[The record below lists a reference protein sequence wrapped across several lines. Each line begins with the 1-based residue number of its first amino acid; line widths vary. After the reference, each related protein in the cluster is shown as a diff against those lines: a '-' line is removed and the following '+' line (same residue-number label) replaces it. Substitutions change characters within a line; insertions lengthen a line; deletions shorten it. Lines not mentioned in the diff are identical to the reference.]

1 MYNQKT
7 YIMAYIEKNEK
18 EKITLLILVRV
29 LARKF
34 VETKIPFKELEEWG
48 KEGLNEAKRRYEP
61 SCGFKFVPY
70 AAWFIKQNI
79 KNAEFLYSKK
89 AV

>member
-1 MYNQKT
+1 
-7 YIMAYIEKNEK
+7 MAYIEKNETDK
-18 EKITLLILVRV
+18 KTLVILVRA

-34 VETKIPFKELEEWG
+34 VETKIPFEEVEAWG
-48 KEGLNEAKRRYEP
+48 KEGLEEAKSRYET

-79 KNAEFLYSKK
+79 KNGIANRTEESLTK
-89 AV
+89 

>member
-1 MYNQKT
+1 MSMGNCKFGHQNLHY
-7 YIMAYIEKNEK
+7 
-18 EKITLLILVRV
+18 KITLVILVRA

-34 VETKIPFKELEEWG
+34 VVTKIPFEELEAWG

-79 KNAEFLYSKK
+79 KNEIANRTDESQTK
-89 AV
+89 

>member
-1 MYNQKT
+1 
-7 YIMAYIEKNEK
+7 MAYIEKNERDK
-18 EKITLLILVRV
+18 KTLVILVRA

-34 VETKIPFKELEEWG
+34 VETKIPFEELEAWG
-48 KEGLNEAKRRYEP
+48 KDGLEEAKRRYET

-79 KNAEFLYSKK
+79 KNGLANRTEESLTK
-89 AV
+89 

>member
-34 VETKIPFKELEEWG
+34 VETKIPFKELEE
-48 KEGLNEAKRRYEP
+48 
-61 SCGFKFVPY
+61 
-70 AAWFIKQNI
+70 
-79 KNAEFLYSKK
+79 
-89 AV
+89 

>member
-1 MYNQKT
+1 
-7 YIMAYIEKNEK
+7 MAYIEKNETDK
-18 EKITLLILVRV
+18 KTLVILVRA

-34 VETKIPFKELEEWG
+34 VETKIAFEELEAWG
-48 KEGLNEAKRRYEP
+48 KEGLEEAKRRYKT

-79 KNAEFLYSKK
+79 KNGIANRTEESLTK
-89 AV
+89 